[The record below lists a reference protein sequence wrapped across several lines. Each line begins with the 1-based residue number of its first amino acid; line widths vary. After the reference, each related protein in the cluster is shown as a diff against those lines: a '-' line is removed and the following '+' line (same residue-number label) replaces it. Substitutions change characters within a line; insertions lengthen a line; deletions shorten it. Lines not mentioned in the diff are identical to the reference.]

1 LAATTPS
8 TDAAPPAVTP
18 APRAAPARRAA
29 FPALLVRLVVA
40 GTDALL
46 VALALLAATAIRIPL
61 ERIEIDPLPGQL
73 GVCCGLMIVGLARHG
88 AYEFQH
94 LRNGQELLSRL
105 ALGSMIGL
113 GLIML
118 ASYVLPDVAVGRGVF
133 VLHGLI
139 AVPLLL
145 VWRRFLFRTLR
156 ESALRPRAVVLGEAA
171 VARKV
176 AAALSTARFGGAE
189 VAAILTPDEPPP
201 PAPLSGE
208 ADPAPMR
215 GTYAQLA
222 EIVHEHGVTQ
232 AIVIAGAHDEHLPL
246 DEIIALRREGLE
258 VEDGSAAYEGVTG
271 KLLIEKL
278 TPGWLVFANAFEK
291 SAFERRLRRAV
302 GFFAAATA
310 LVLLSPLLLL
320 VAIAVRL
327 ESPGPVI
334 FRQRRTGENGRPF
347 ELLKFRTMRED
358 AEKGTGAV
366 WAKVN
371 DPRVTR
377 IGGFLRST
385 RLDELPQLWN
395 VLRGDMFFV
404 GPRPE
409 RPEFV
414 EILRK
419 EIPHYDQRHR
429 VKPGITGWA
438 QINYRYGASVDDA
451 AEKLHYDLYYIQNLS
466 LLLDLDIIIG
476 TIRVMLGAENKN

>member
-1 LAATTPS
+1 
-8 TDAAPPAVTP
+8 
-18 APRAAPARRAA
+18 
-29 FPALLVRLVVA
+29 
-40 GTDALL
+40 
-46 VALALLAATAIRIPL
+46 
-61 ERIEIDPLPGQL
+61 
-73 GVCCGLMIVGLARHG
+73 
-88 AYEFQH
+88 
-94 LRNGQELLSRL
+94 
-105 ALGSMIGL
+105 
-113 GLIML
+113 
-118 ASYVLPDVAVGRGVF
+118 
-133 VLHGLI
+133 
-139 AVPLLL
+139 
-145 VWRRFLFRTLR
+145 
-156 ESALRPRAVVLGEAA
+156 
-171 VARKV
+171 
-176 AAALSTARFGGAE
+176 
-189 VAAILTPDEPPP
+189 
-201 PAPLSGE
+201 
-208 ADPAPMR
+208 
-215 GTYAQLA
+215 
-222 EIVHEHGVTQ
+222 
-232 AIVIAGAHDEHLPL
+232 
-246 DEIIALRREGLE
+246 
-258 VEDGSAAYEGVTG
+258 
-271 KLLIEKL
+271 
-278 TPGWLVFANAFEK
+278 
-291 SAFERRLRRAV
+291 
-302 GFFAAATA
+302 
-310 LVLLSPLLLL
+310 
-320 VAIAVRL
+320 
-327 ESPGPVI
+327 VI